1 MATSINNSN
10 TNIAAVSVLTKTN
23 KDAITSINGV
33 LGAGAFASAGT
44 SATLQTKINA
54 VSSTMATSI
63 GNSNTNIAAVSVLT
77 KTNKDAIT
85 SINAI
90 AYASA
95 GTSAT
100 LETRIATVS
109 STMATSIA
117 NVSATLESRIA
128 AVSAAIPSV
137 GIDKYYYTAT
147 NGQTTFS
154 GADTEGNT
162 LSYTGDN
169 LTVTLNGL
177 SLDGISDYTASNG
190 TSIVLAAGATTSDEV
205 NIVVFNGAAASGSL
219 PSTGGTITGDLEVNG
234 ALTVDGNTVWHNGN
248 DAVSF
253 TQNGYQTLPNGL
265 MIQWGQRNTTSQTG
279 SISFPTTFTTACWMV
294 QVTSNYTLDKFGSTV
309 TGKSTSSFN
318 YRVGG
323 NYVNGTDLY
332 WIAIGK

>member
-1 MATSINNSN
+1 
-10 TNIAAVSVLTKTN
+10 
-23 KDAITSINGV
+23 
-33 LGAGAFASAGT
+33 
-44 SATLQTKINA
+44 
-54 VSSTMATSI
+54 
-63 GNSNTNIAAVSVLT
+63 
-77 KTNKDAIT
+77 
-85 SINAI
+85 
-90 AYASA
+90 
-95 GTSAT
+95 
-100 LETRIATVS
+100 
-109 STMATSIA
+109 MATSIA

-162 LSYTGDN
+162 LSYTEDN

-234 ALTVDGNTVWHNGN
+234 TLTVDGNTVWHNGN

-253 TQNGYQTLPNGL
+253 AQNGYQTLPNGL
-265 MIQWGQRNTTSQTG
+265 MIQWGRSSLDGASNDTLTWPTS
-279 SISFPTTFTTACWMV
+279 FTTAC
-294 QVTSNYTLDKFGSTV
+294 YTCVGVRANVANATQNITLGTP
-309 TGKSTSSFN
+309 GTSSWT
-318 YRVGG
+318 GIDTG
-323 NYVNGTDLY
+323 ASGTY
-332 WIAIGK
+332 FWIAIGK